1 MNPQR
6 VTFNWILERDSDTA
20 LQRRCVELEYR
31 LRPRITR
38 FLMERL
44 ERDLRGD
51 FSGFY
56 FDVDLVRQE
65 IRISERT
72 PAEYAR
78 RVADDF
84 VMEFGLFPAGIAQA
98 QNNFG

>member
-1 MNPQR
+1 
-6 VTFNWILERDSDTA
+6 
-20 LQRRCVELEYR
+20 
-31 LRPRITR
+31 
-38 FLMERL
+38 MERL

-51 FSGFY
+51 FSSFY

-72 PAEYAR
+72 PAEYAC

-84 VMEFGLFPAGIAQA
+84 VMEFGLIPA
-98 QNNFG
+98 

>member
-1 MNPQR
+1 M
-6 VTFNWILERDSDTA
+6 TFNWILERDSDTA

-65 IRISERT
+65 IRFSERT